1 MEKDLELLCDKFCQ
15 NKILIEKMMEYS
27 LKEGYT
33 INEAAKCIE
42 KYFNTKG
49 MQQSMQQENFL
60 KYKEDKNKRG
70 KLLPVK
76 SRRF

>member
-49 MQQSMQQENFL
+49 MQ
-60 KYKEDKNKRG
+60 
-70 KLLPVK
+70 
-76 SRRF
+76 